1 MDQRQSLPT
10 LRWGATTHAGRRR
23 SVNEDAFHAERGVYF
38 VADGMGGHDAGA
50 RASATAVA
58 VLCSLGEAENASEDD
73 VHAVVSTAH
82 RAVSRIATQPGRNAG
97 TTMSGAVVVRRDGV
111 PCWLVA
117 NVGDSRTYRFYEGEL
132 AQVTTD
138 HSLVQEMLAAGE
150 VSPEEARTYARRHV
164 ITRAL
169 GGLVEPEP
177 DCWYLP
183 IVPGERLLIC
193 SDGLTEEVSPE
204 TIASVLRDQPHP
216 QLAADQLVNS
226 ALLAGGRDNITVLVV
241 DVARPPGAIVGA
253 SVVAPV
259 RTGTVHDSR
268 NSSARSA

>member
-1 MDQRQSLPT
+1 MDQRHPLPT
-10 LRWGATTHAGRRR
+10 LRWGATTHTGRRR

-38 VADGMGGHDAGA
+38 VADGMGGHEAGA

-58 VLCSLGEAENASEDD
+58 VLCSIGEAENASEDD
-73 VHAVVSTAH
+73 LYAVVSDAH

-111 PCWLVA
+111 PSWLIA
-117 NVGDSRTYRFYEGEL
+117 NVGDSRTYRFYEGKL

-169 GGLVEPEP
+169 GGMVEPEP

-183 IVPGERLLIC
+183 IVPGERLMIC
-193 SDGLTEEVSPE
+193 SDGLTEEVSADV
-204 TIASVLRDQPHP
+204 IARVLRDQPHP

-241 DVARPPGAIVGA
+241 DVARPPGVARPAISG
-253 SVVAPV
+253 VAAA
-259 RTGTVHDSR
+259 GDMVHHGR
-268 NSSARSA
+268 ESSARTA

>member
-1 MDQRQSLPT
+1 MNQRLPLPA

-23 SVNEDAFHAERGVYF
+23 SVNEDAFHAERGIYF
-38 VADGMGGHDAGA
+38 VADGMGGHEAGA

-58 VLCSLGEAENASEDD
+58 VLCSIGETENASEDD
-73 VHAVVSTAH
+73 LHAVVSDAH
-82 RAVSRIATQPGRNAG
+82 RAVSRIATRPGRNAG
-97 TTMSGAVVVRRDGV
+97 TTMSGAVVVRRGGELS
-111 PCWLVA
+111 WLIA

-138 HSLVQEMLAAGE
+138 HSLVQELLAAGE

-193 SDGLTEEVSPE
+193 SDGLTEEVSSE
-204 TIASVLRDQPHP
+204 AIAHVLRDQPHP

-241 DVARPPGAIVGA
+241 DVARPPGTVAGA
-253 SVVAPV
+253 TGM
-259 RTGTVHDSR
+259 RTTAGTMVHGRED
-268 NSSARSA
+268 SSARTA